1 MDKIIDIRPLKNSMR
16 SESRERRCAMDKARK
31 ASYDKKI
38 CNKLLNSW
46 AVREASAVL
55 TYVSTAIEVDT
66 RAFMEALFALG
77 KTVAVPRCGEA
88 PGEMGF
94 YIIESFNDLEDGA
107 FGVLEPKCECA
118 EYTETEGSVCVVP
131 AFIFDEYGYRLGYGK
146 GYYDRFLSR
155 YGGKKIGICYDCDIC
170 EKLYH
175 GRYDRAVDM
184 IITPGRIFMPSE
196 KGE

>member
-1 MDKIIDIRPLKNSMR
+1 MDKIIDIRPIKNTMR
-16 SESRERRCAMDKARK
+16 SESRERRRSMNGAQK

-55 TYVSTAIEVDT
+55 TYVSTSIEVDT
-66 RAFMEALFALG
+66 RAFIESLFALG

-94 YIIESFNDLEDGA
+94 YVINSFNDLEDGA
-107 FGVLEPKCECA
+107 FGVLEPKRECTEYA
-118 EYTETEGSVCVVP
+118 ETQGSVCVVP
-131 AFIFDEYGYRLGYGK
+131 AFIFDEEGYRLGYGK

-184 IITPGRIFMPSE
+184 IITPRRILVPSE